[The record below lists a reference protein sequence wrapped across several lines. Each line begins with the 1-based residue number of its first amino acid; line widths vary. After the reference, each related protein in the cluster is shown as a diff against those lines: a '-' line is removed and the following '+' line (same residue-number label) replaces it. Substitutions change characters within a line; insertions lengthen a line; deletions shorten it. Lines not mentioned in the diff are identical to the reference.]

1 MGPIRGLAQ
10 EEFRNFGEVAT
21 RVSVVQG
28 YEEISFPSVAE
39 DMIDMRVN
47 GRVNDITCFVR

>member
-10 EEFRNFGEVAT
+10 EEFRNFSEVAT

-39 DMIDMRVN
+39 DMRVN

>member
-10 EEFRNFGEVAT
+10 KEFRNFGEVAT